1 MSKKVGTCF
10 FWSSF
15 PFTEKGKNNY
25 SASLFHIFEQVMNNN
40 ARGRKEKWKKGR
52 GNKEERCKR
61 VREKEKERK
70 GIGEASWRK
79 EGKENRK
86 ETEEQM

>member
-1 MSKKVGTCF
+1 MEG
-10 FWSSF
+10 
-15 PFTEKGKNNY
+15 
-25 SASLFHIFEQVMNNN
+25 
-40 ARGRKEKWKKGR
+40 RGRKEKWKKGR

-61 VREKEKERK
+61 VRVKEKERK